1 MIDSERLHRG
11 LRDLGLAL
19 EPGQQAALL
28 AFRDLLVKW
37 NRAYNLTAVRDPGE
51 MITRHLLDSLSVLP
65 HLGAGDTLDV
75 GTGAGLPGI
84 PLALARPQQRFVLLD
99 SNGKKTRF
107 VNHVRRQLR
116 LDNVEVVHARVE
128 QYRNAPSQIIS
139 RAFATVPDMLA
150 AMAPLI
156 TDSTRLLA
164 MKAATAEQELTALPE
179 GWRASVEPLTVPG
192 LGEARVLVVVSR
204 AVSGAVEP
212 G

>member
-1 MIDSERLHRG
+1 MIDSQRLDRG
-11 LRDLGLAL
+11 LRDMGLAL
-19 EPGQQAALL
+19 EPSQQAALL
-28 AFRDLLVKW
+28 EFRDLLVKW

-65 HLGAGDTLDV
+65 HLGPGDTLDV

-84 PLALARPQQRFVLLD
+84 PLALARPRQRFVLLD

-116 LDNVEVVHARVE
+116 LENVEVVHARVE

-139 RAFATVPDMLA
+139 RAFASLADMLTT
-150 AMAPLI
+150 MAPLI

-164 MKAATAEQELTALPE
+164 MKAVTAEQELTTLPE
-179 GWRASVEPLTVPG
+179 GWQAAVEPLSVPG
-192 LGEARVLVVVSR
+192 LGEARVLVIVSR
-204 AVSGAVEP
+204 AGPGAAEP